1 MSVSGFIFPC
11 DVSKMSDGRF
21 NRRQNDTVTDF
32 THLPESHFC
41 VVGDVHGKGDLYK
54 KVIEKSKHSLQVGDM
69 GFDYD
74 FLSDVDHS
82 RHVFFGANHDNYY
95 SDSEFGNEHRFPF
108 LPKNHLGDWG
118 TWEIPESSPSDDL
131 PNKLFYTRGAWSID
145 QDHRQL
151 GYDWF
156 PEEELNHSEMENA
169 VQDFVIQ
176 RPFFMASHSAPL
188 SVVEYFSAAGML
200 PSGRVIKTRTNQGLE
215 AMLWSHRP
223 KLWVFGHYHRDFMAK
238 LNFLLED
245 GKITNFSW
253 NIDQVLDCAKNKYDL
268 NDTDLKIL
276 ACSDDMRSTQCND
289 GGSLNIQG
297 VPVSLKIEST
307 LFVCLDEL
315 SSLHFDEN
323 MNLVKNDA

>member
-1 MSVSGFIFPC
+1 
-11 DVSKMSDGRF
+11 
-21 NRRQNDTVTDF
+21 
-32 THLPESHFC
+32 
-41 VVGDVHGKGDLYK
+41 
-54 KVIEKSKHSLQVGDM
+54 
-69 GFDYD
+69 
-74 FLSDVDHS
+74 
-82 RHVFFGANHDNYY
+82 
-95 SDSEFGNEHRFPF
+95 
-108 LPKNHLGDWG
+108 
-118 TWEIPESSPSDDL
+118 
-131 PNKLFYTRGAWSID
+131 
-145 QDHRQL
+145 
-151 GYDWF
+151 
-156 PEEELNHSEMENA
+156 
-169 VQDFVIQ
+169 
-176 RPFFMASHSAPL
+176 
-188 SVVEYFSAAGML
+188 
-200 PSGRVIKTRTNQGLE
+200 
-215 AMLWSHRP
+215 
-223 KLWVFGHYHRDFMAK
+223 MAK